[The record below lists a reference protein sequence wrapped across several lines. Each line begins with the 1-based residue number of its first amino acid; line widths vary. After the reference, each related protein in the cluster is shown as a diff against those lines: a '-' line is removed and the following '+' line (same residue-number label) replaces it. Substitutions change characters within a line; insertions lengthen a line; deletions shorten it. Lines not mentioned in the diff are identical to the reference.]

1 MRRLGTVAWL
11 TVLWVLLWRDASVAN
26 VASGVVVGAAVELL
40 QPGRRERTDQHVVRP
55 LALLAFVGFF
65 AVKLV
70 ESNLVLAR
78 EVVTPRNRIRTG
90 VVEVALHQCSELVV
104 TLVANAV
111 SLTPGTLTLEVRQ
124 LETPTLYVHVLHLHD
139 VERARADV
147 LALAD
152 RAAAAFPTRDAL
164 PSTAPDHTRADRV
177 EDR

>member
-1 MRRLGTVAWL
+1 MRRATTVLWL
-11 TVLWVLLWRDASVAN
+11 TVLWVVLWRDLSIAN
-26 VASGVVVGAAVELL
+26 VASGAAVGAVVELL
-40 QPGRRERTDQHVVRP
+40 HPDRRRGTGQHAVRP
-55 LALLAFVGFF
+55 LALLSFLGYF

-78 EVVTPRNRIRTG
+78 EVVTPTNQIRTG
-90 VVEVALHQCSELVV
+90 VIEVPLHQCSDLVV

-147 LALAD
+147 LELSR
-152 RAAAAFPTRDAL
+152 RAAAAL
-164 PSTAPDHTRADRV
+164 PSREVASC
-177 EDR
+177 

>member
-1 MRRLGTVAWL
+1 MRRLGTIVWL
-11 TVLWVLLWRDASVAN
+11 TILWVLLWRDVSVAN
-26 VASGVVVGAAVELL
+26 VASGVVVAVLVELA

-55 LALLAFVGFF
+55 LALLSFIGYF

-78 EVVTPRNRIRTG
+78 EVVTPTNQIRTG
-90 VVEVALHQCSELVV
+90 VIAVPLHPCSELVV

-139 VERARADV
+139 VERAREDV
-147 LALAD
+147 KELAR
-152 RAAAAFPTRDAL
+152 RAAAAFPTRPAL
-164 PSTAPDHTRADRV
+164 PSTKPDRTPR
-177 EDR
+177 